1 MFRDQ
6 FEQYMKEEPETI
18 DQKYIFI
25 VDNSNLALSI
35 FDAGFRAVAL
45 EEGKENL
52 FDPES
57 FCEYLTGLEFKGTC
71 RLDYMYVPMCFTKK
85 TNLYLSAFFRVT
97 RQIEGGRNGGLFSQ
111 ILPA

>member
-45 EEGKENL
+45 EAGKENL

-71 RLDYMYVPMCFTKK
+71 RR
-85 TNLYLSAFFRVT
+85 NLSR
-97 RQIEGGRNGGLFSQ
+97 
-111 ILPA
+111 

>member
-35 FDAGFRAVAL
+35 FGR
-45 EEGKENL
+45 GKG
-52 FDPES
+52 ES
-57 FCEYLTGLEFKGTC
+57 L
-71 RLDYMYVPMCFTKK
+71 
-85 TNLYLSAFFRVT
+85 
-97 RQIEGGRNGGLFSQ
+97 
-111 ILPA
+111 

>member
-25 VDNSNLALSI
+25 VDNSNLALNI

-45 EEGKENL
+45 EEGRRISL
-52 FDPES
+52 IRRAS
-57 FCEYLTGLEFKGTC
+57 VST
-71 RLDYMYVPMCFTKK
+71 
-85 TNLYLSAFFRVT
+85 
-97 RQIEGGRNGGLFSQ
+97 
-111 ILPA
+111 